1 MLDLAKTRI
10 GVIGL
15 GYVGLP
21 LAVEFGK
28 RYPTIGFDIDE
39 ARIQELIE
47 GRDSSLEVEPAE
59 LQAVPHLSYT
69 HQLEEIR
76 ECNVYIVTVP
86 TPINQ
91 HKQPDL
97 SPLIGASHAL
107 GTVLKAGD
115 IAIFESTVYPGAT
128 EEECV
133 PIIEADSGLKFNQ
146 DFYVGYSPER
156 INPGDKEHRLATIKK
171 VTAGSTP
178 AVADF
183 VDELYRSII
192 TAGTHKASSIKVA
205 EAAKVIENTQR
216 DVNIALINELALIFN
231 RLGIDTLEVLEA
243 AGSKWNFLPFRPGLV
258 GGHCIS
264 VDPYYL
270 THKAQSIGYQP
281 EIILA
286 GRRLN
291 DSMGAYVVHSTVK
304 LMMKRGIATGNSK
317 VLVLGLTFK
326 ENCPDLR
333 NTRVVDIISEFED
346 YGAKVDVYDPWVN
359 PDDADHEYGLRPIDE
374 LIDGEYEAVILAVA
388 HRQFAEMG
396 SNRMRALCKENGV
409 LFDVKNLLPAADVD
423 ARL

>member
-1 MLDLAKTRI
+1 MFDLAKTRI
-10 GVIGL
+10 AIIGL

-28 RYPTIGFDIDE
+28 HHPTVGFDIKPS
-39 ARIQELIE
+39 RIAELKA
-47 GRDSSLEVEPAE
+47 GRDSSLEVDPAD
-59 LQAVPHLSYT
+59 LQQVPYLSYT
-69 HQLEEIR
+69 DNLEDLQD
-76 ECNVYIVTVP
+76 CNVYIATVP

-97 SPLIGASHAL
+97 SPLISASTMIGKL
-107 GTVLKAGD
+107 LKPGD

-133 PIIEADSGLKFNQ
+133 PIMEQVSGLTCNQ
-146 DFYVGYSPER
+146 DFFVGYSPER
-156 INPGDKEHRLATIKK
+156 INPGDKQHRLTTIKK
-171 VTAGSTP
+171 VTSGSTP
-178 AVADF
+178 EAADF
-183 VDELYRSII
+183 VDQLYRSII
-192 TAGTHKASSIKVA
+192 TAGTHKTSSIRVA

-216 DVNIALINELALIFN
+216 DVNIALINELAIIFN

-291 DSMGAYVVHSTVK
+291 DGMGAYVVHTVVK
-304 LMMKRGIATGNSK
+304 MMMKRGIATSDSRI
-317 VLVLGLTFK
+317 LILGLTFK

-333 NTRVVDIISEFED
+333 NTRVVDMVKEFED
-346 YGAKVDVYDPWVN
+346 YGAQVDVFDPWI
-359 PDDADHEYGLRPIDE
+359 DAAEARREYAITPIE
-374 LIDGEYEAVILAVA
+374 SLLEGHYEAVILAVA
-388 HRQFAEMG
+388 HRQFADLG
-396 SNRMRALCKENGV
+396 SAGIRALCKPKGV
-409 LFDVKNLLPAADVD
+409 LFDVKNLLPASAVD
-423 ARL
+423 GRL